1 MDAPSICS
9 LRLPAAQMD
18 GIGIWIYYQKP
29 SRFRFIM
36 YDVGL
41 GRGTDIMIVGQL
53 SRHGRSSRSSRSSRP
68 DFHHEA
74 A

>member
-1 MDAPSICS
+1 MG
-9 LRLPAAQMD
+9 

-53 SRHGRSSRSSRSSRP
+53 SRHGRSSRSSRP